1 MSYVKIFTIVTVYPK
16 KDFIYLFYFTILY
29 WFCYTLT
36 WSFVT
41 LHAFL
46 IDAF

>member
-1 MSYVKIFTIVTVYPK
+1 MNKIVISHVKIFTVVTAYPK
-16 KDFIYLFYFTILY
+16 KDLKV
-29 WFCYTLT
+29 
-36 WSFVT
+36 SFVT